1 MAFYF
6 YFSVESLEPSFD
18 DPITNVTAIVGETVT
33 LPCSVKDLRD
43 YKVSLDKV
51 SHCK

>member
-18 DPITNVTAIVGETVT
+18 DPITNVTAIAGETVT
-33 LPCSVKDLRD
+33 LPCSVKDLKD
-43 YKVSLDKV
+43 YKVSHDKV
-51 SHCK
+51 SQIS